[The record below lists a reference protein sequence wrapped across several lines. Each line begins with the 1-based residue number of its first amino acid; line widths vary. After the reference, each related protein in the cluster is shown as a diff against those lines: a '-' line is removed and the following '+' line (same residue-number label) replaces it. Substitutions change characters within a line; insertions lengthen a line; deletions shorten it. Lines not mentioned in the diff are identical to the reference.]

1 MTWLKHMFG
10 IVGKGKYDE
19 IITLCWPLWRSRSD
33 LIWNQKTMTVYRTVA
48 VAMQYLT
55 QWSVTQ
61 NRTFLYPLQPQV
73 EGEYG
78 ATVWVKPKQNLVKV
92 LVDAAVFEDR
102 GEVGFGFV
110 ARNSD
115 GELIEARAVVHPH
128 LVAPV
133 VAEAMAFKEA
143 LSWMYT
149 RGWHDAIIESD
160 CLPVIQAVSQEQ
172 SLHEILLRFGY

>member
-1 MTWLKHMFG
+1 M
-10 IVGKGKYDE
+10 
-19 IITLCWPLWRSRSD
+19 
-33 LIWNQKTMTVYRTVA
+33 VYRTVA
-48 VAMQYLT
+48 VARQYLT

-61 NRTFLYPLQPQV
+61 SRTFVYPLQPHV
-73 EGEYG
+73 EGDG

-92 LVDAAVFEDR
+92 SVDAAVFEDR
-102 GEVGFGFV
+102 GGVGFGFV

-143 LSWMYT
+143 LSWMDA
-149 RGWHDAIIESD
+149 RGWHEAIIESD
-160 CLPVIQAVSQEQ
+160 C
-172 SLHEILLRFGY
+172 